1 MLLRFDPFREVER
14 LADEAWG
21 GRRVRGR
28 SMPIDVYREGDQFV
42 ALLDLPGV
50 DPQSIELTVDKNVLS
65 VTAER
70 HEVSDQV
77 TQKLISERAT
87 GNFTRRLYLG
97 DGLNLDNVKAAYEHG
112 VLKVTIPV
120 AEQAKP
126 RKVSV
131 SVSVPEPTP
140 HALGEPT
147 PKAEE
152 TAAADAA

>member
-21 GRRVRGR
+21 GRRIRGR
-28 SMPIDVYREGDQFV
+28 SMPIDVYREGEGFV
-42 ALLDLPGV
+42 ALIDLPGV

-65 VTAER
+65 VTAVR
-70 HEVSDQV
+70 HERNDKG
-77 TQKLISERAT
+77 THKLISERVS
-87 GNFTRRLYLG
+87 GQFVRRLYLG
-97 DGLNLDNVKAAYEHG
+97 DGLDLDNVKAAYEHG

-131 SVSVPEPTP
+131 SVSLPEPTP
-140 HALGEPT
+140 EAESQPT
-147 PKAEE
+147 PEAEE
-152 TAAADAA
+152 NAADAA